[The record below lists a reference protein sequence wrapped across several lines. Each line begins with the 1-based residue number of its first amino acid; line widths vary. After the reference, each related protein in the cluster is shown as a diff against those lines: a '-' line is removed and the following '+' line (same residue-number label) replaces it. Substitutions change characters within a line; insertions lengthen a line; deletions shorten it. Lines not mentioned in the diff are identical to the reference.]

1 MSDKSKNLEFI
12 DVPAEPQDSPV
23 TSPRSRATTAV
34 SSVEDSPRASAGL
47 LSGVTESVRKAKHP
61 VAAMFHLLF
70 KVLALTVYILGG
82 IMSDSFVFV
91 FVICVLLLAFDFWTV
106 KNVSGRLLVGLR
118 WWNRINE
125 DGSNEWVFESLEDM
139 SEIDP
144 LDAKIFWTGLYGA
157 PVVWVLFLL
166 IAVLKLNVEWALI
179 AIVALTLSGA
189 NVVGYTKCSK
199 DAKNKMQSM
208 MTAGAL
214 EALNSSA
221 GSTLISTISSIAF
234 SSSTSRG
241 KQPNNPSVV
250 V

>member
-1 MSDKSKNLEFI
+1 MTEKSKTLEFM
-12 DVPAEPQDSPV
+12 DVPQESPV
-23 TSPRSRATTAV
+23 TSPRSRATTIS
-34 SSVEDSPRASAGL
+34 SSVENSPKASAGL
-47 LSGVTESVRKAKHP
+47 LTGVSESVRKAKHP

-70 KVLALTVYILGG
+70 KVLAVAVYILGG
-82 IMSDSFVFV
+82 FVSNSFVFI

-106 KNVSGRLLVGLR
+106 KNISGRLLVGLR

-125 DGSNEWVFESLEDM
+125 DGSNEWIFESLEDM

-144 LDAKIFWTGLYGA
+144 LDARIFWTSLYGA
-157 PVVWVLFLL
+157 PVVWAFFLL
-166 IAVLKLNVEWALI
+166 IAILKFNVEWALI

-199 DAKNKMQSM
+199 DAKDKMRSM
-208 MTAGAL
+208 MTSSAL

-221 GSTLISTISSIAF
+221 GSTILSTISTLAF
-234 SSSTSRG
+234 ASTART
-241 KQPNNPSVV
+241 KQAQNDSSVV